1 MPNFDPKLLRWGS
14 LSGRKQ
20 VLGTRLFDS
29 NSITDKKE
37 EVEDTSI
44 KGVGL
49 EKMGDKLDKLIVR
62 PLKKPKNIKFQL

>member
-1 MPNFDPKLLRWGS
+1 MPSFDPRLLRWRS

-20 VLGTRLFDS
+20 VMGQRLFDS
-29 NSITDKKE
+29 ASITNEKDD
-37 EVEDTSI
+37 VDDTSI